1 MKKVL
6 FVFVGLLLFGCSLK
20 HDPRIVGTFIS
31 DKEVTMSY
39 LQGTGKF
46 TDRQLALFESL
57 LGKLRV
63 ESDGVTVVSTMDDF
77 TYSEPLRIVERES
90 EYIVTESKFLGE
102 TIKYK
107 FIFTDDGYW
116 SVGGISGP
124 YYREKFRRIN
134 KSVKEPVKQ

>member
-1 MKKVL
+1 MRKL
-6 FVFVGLLLFGCSLK
+6 LYIFIGLLLFGCSPK
-20 HDPRIVGTFIS
+20 HDPRIVGTFVS
-31 DKEVTMSY
+31 DKEATMSY
-39 LQGTGKF
+39 LQSTGKF
-46 TDRQLALFESL
+46 TDRQLTLFDSL

-63 ESDGVTVVSTMDDF
+63 ECDGVTIVTTMDDF
-77 TYSEPLRIVERES
+77 KYSEPLRIVEREN

-124 YYREKFRRIN
+124 YYREKFKRLDKNQSNNR
-134 KSVKEPVKQ
+134 KT